1 MEAQVPADW
10 FENWHQ
16 VVSTFDA
23 TAGTI
28 NIYIDGELAA
38 SKEVSQKTIST
49 NDYAVAIGTDTER
62 TGREFQG
69 KIDNVRIYNR
79 ALSPEEICD
88 EGRTPNDEGVVL
100 WMDFNSIT
108 EGDTGEN
115 ELS

>member
-1 MEAQVPADW
+1 MCIRDSATATGSSSAKWISLEAQVPADW

-62 TGREFQG
+62 CLLYTSRC
-69 KIDNVRIYNR
+69 V
-79 ALSPEEICD
+79 
-88 EGRTPNDEGVVL
+88 
-100 WMDFNSIT
+100 
-108 EGDTGEN
+108 
-115 ELS
+115 